1 MKIEEADRIDLE
13 DVAEIEI
20 GASGIRVTWKNGERK
35 FIDGAVA
42 ERLLWRWR
50 QRVEAVR

>member
-20 GASGIRVTWKNGERK
+20 GATGIRVTWKNNERE
-35 FIDGAVA
+35 FFDGAVA
-42 ERLLWRWR
+42 ERLLRRWR
-50 QRVEAVR
+50 RAKGGL